1 MSIGLIGK
9 KCGMTR
15 IFTESGQSI
24 PVTVIQVI
32 DNRISQIK
40 TVEAD
45 GYNAVQIA
53 AGKQH
58 PGRLNQARK
67 GHLKKAGIEACRTLK
82 EFRVSQADLD
92 GLSLGDTL
100 TVDHFKVGQHVD
112 VRGLTRGKG
121 FAGSVKRWNFGMQD
135 ATHGNSISHRHLG
148 SVGQCQDPGRVF
160 KGKKM
165 AGQMGNVYR
174 TSRNQPIVRI
184 DSEKQVIL
192 IKGSLPGSPD
202 QTMLISLSTKNKGEG

>member
-24 PVTVIQVI
+24 PVTVIQVME
-32 DNRISQIK
+32 NRISQIK
-40 TVEAD
+40 TVKTD
-45 GYNAVQIA
+45 GYDAVQIA
-53 AGKQH
+53 AGSQH
-58 PGRLNQARK
+58 PGRLNKAQH
-67 GHLKKAGIEACRTLK
+67 GHLKKAGIEACQSLK
-82 EFRVSQADLD
+82 EFRVTSDILD
-92 GLSLGDTL
+92 GLKLGDTF
-100 TVDHFKVGQHVD
+100 TVDHFTVGQHVD

-121 FAGSVKRWNFGMQD
+121 FAGSIKRWNFGMQD

-165 AGQMGNVYR
+165 AGHMGNVFR
-174 TSRNQPIVRI
+174 TSRNQEIIKI
-184 DSEKQVIL
+184 DAQKQVIL
-192 IKGSLPGSPD
+192 VKGSIPGAPNS
-202 QTMLISLSTKNKGEG
+202 TMLITLSKKTKGEC